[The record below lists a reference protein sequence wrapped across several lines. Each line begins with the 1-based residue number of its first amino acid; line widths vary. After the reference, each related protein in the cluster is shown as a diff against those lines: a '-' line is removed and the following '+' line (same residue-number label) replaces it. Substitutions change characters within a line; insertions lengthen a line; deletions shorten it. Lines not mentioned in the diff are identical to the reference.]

1 MYGSHALVAFTH
13 IPPPP
18 FCFILA
24 YLLAAWLSKVI
35 ASQNNKDENNEENE
49 GDNEG
54 EWEVIDG
61 VNMDDLNRA
70 LDGGSLGENTLAAAA
85 AAYAQ
90 LRTQIGSKSE
100 ETGLGLSEHDIA
112 LSAVMAAFLTVHPL
126 GASLE
131 EIEFYFQTLNTTYN
145 SIYLESLLQRLPKV
159 FQLSKAANGQP
170 RWWFLGFQT
179 VSMPQYGAVSEQ
191 GDTIEMVDVDKN
203 K

>member
-1 MYGSHALVAFTH
+1 MYTH
-13 IPPPP
+13 S

-35 ASQNNKDENNEENE
+35 ASQNKDENNEENE

-112 LSAVMAAFLTVHPL
+112 LAAVMAAFLTVHPL

-131 EIEFYFQTLNTTYN
+131 EIEFYFQTLNSTYN

-191 GDTIEMVDVDKN
+191 NDTIEMVDVDKN
-203 K
+203 N